1 MNKNKIVQQL
11 ELLFQSEI
19 LTSIPQVKDNQI
31 QIKDWI
37 INYKNNLYYITKNNK
52 PVATTYTKAAA
63 LAIVKTKLKNDRNEK
78 YILEL
83 DKTIEKNQND
93 CTFYKHTITTV
104 KNKNKRFS
112 TMTRLEI
119 ADQILQ
125 SSKKELHGL
134 ILH

>member
-1 MNKNKIVQQL
+1 MNKNKIVEQL

-31 QIKDWI
+31 QIKDWL

-52 PVATTYTKAAA
+52 PIATTYTKAAA
-63 LAIVKTKLKNDRNEK
+63 LAIVKTKLRNDRNEK

-93 CTFYKHTITTV
+93 CYFYKHTMSIV

-125 SSKKELHGL
+125 SAKKELHGL

>member
-37 INYKNNLYYITKNNK
+37 INHKNNLYYITKNNK
-52 PVATTYTKAAA
+52 PIATTYTKAAA

-93 CTFYKHTITTV
+93 CTFYKYTMSTV

-125 SSKKELHGL
+125 SAKKELHGL
-134 ILH
+134 ILC